1 MSLLDVFDA
10 SIHSSNIILRGGSP
24 KSPWCVGLVPLTV
37 VSVSLNQNF
46 FGDTSFKGP
55 HCVGLIFFDSFECFF
70 ESKLFK
76 DTSFKGPRCAGRG
89 GGFGPYC
96 AAAAA
101 Y

>member
-1 MSLLDVFDA
+1 M
-10 SIHSSNIILRGGSP
+10 
-24 KSPWCVGLVPLTV
+24 LVWFLLTV
-37 VSVSLNQNF
+37 LNVSLNPNF
-46 FGDTSFKGP
+46 SRDISFKGP
-55 HCVGLIFFDSFECFF
+55 HCVGLVSFDSFKCFF